1 VGYNKLPQ
9 KLVTFALSFGAFLD
23 ELYCHM
29 NYIKHLLL
37 PTILLAFTA
46 GLQAQQDSDVLFTVA
61 GEPVTVG
68 EFRYIYTKTNAEN
81 ANFSEESVKEYL
93 DLYQRF
99 KLKVARAREMGLD
112 TIVALQRELDGYRK
126 QLADNYLIDRQV
138 TDKLITDL
146 YERQQTDV
154 DFSHILFQFK
164 GNPLPADTLALYNKA
179 LELKTGL
186 TKANFADD
194 ASKYSDDKY
203 SKTRGG
209 RIGFA
214 TAPFPR
220 GLHRLEA
227 ALYEAPEGKVIG
239 PIRTEAGY
247 HMAIR
252 HGSRPA
258 RGEMEIAHIMVR
270 KPKDAKGTVSV
281 PTKLQSAKKLIDE
294 GQDFGKIAKTYSED
308 SKTKNS
314 DGYLGFFGIN
324 RYEPAFE
331 NAAFALTEDGQT
343 SDIIE
348 TSAGFHIIKRISRK
362 GNQPLSDVRPLLE
375 KKVKADGRYAD
386 AKKQMLRDIRNSAN
400 TRENTAAFGRYA
412 ATLVDST
419 FLNYRWKPAQL
430 AKDEVVLAME
440 DGYQVK
446 LSSLQ
451 EYLRKNSRKRVSLAR
466 NGNSFMVAKTMYEDW
481 MNEELMA
488 YAESRLEKDYPEF
501 AALMREYR
509 EGILLF
515 EATKIEVWDKA
526 SQDTTG
532 LKAFFAENAK
542 DYRWEKRAAVTHY
555 ELRTASGIDVNDVY
569 AFAAKNGVDPTLEKF
584 GRSSLN
590 ATTDKY
596 ELSRLPDLE
605 KLQPKAG
612 AQSAIKNDLKAGMAS
627 FYKVEEI
634 LPSRKKELKE
644 ARGYVIADYQDKLE
658 REWVNMLRK
667 QFPVKV
673 NKKVLSKLTKS

>member
-1 VGYNKLPQ
+1 M
-9 KLVTFALSFGAFLD
+9 VTFALSFGAFSD
-23 ELYCHM
+23 ESYYHM

-37 PTILLAFTA
+37 PVILLVLTA
-46 GLQAQQDSDVLFTVA
+46 GLNAQQDSDVLFTVD
-61 GEPVTVG
+61 GQDVTVG
-68 EFRYIYTKTNAEN
+68 EFRYIYTKTNGDVAD
-81 ANFSEESVKEYL
+81 FSKESVMEYL

-112 TIVALQRELDGYRK
+112 TIVSLQRELEGYRK
-126 QLADNYLIDRQV
+126 QLADNYLIDNQV

-146 YERQQTDV
+146 YERQQTDI

-164 GNPLPADTLALYNKA
+164 GNPLPEDTLALYKRA
-179 LELKTGL
+179 MELKKGL
-186 TKANFADD
+186 DAAGFAAA
-194 ASKYSDDKY
+194 ASEYSDDKY

-227 ALYEAPEGKVIG
+227 ALYQAPKGKVIG
-239 PIRTEAGY
+239 PIRTDAGY
-247 HMAIR
+247 HLAIKE
-252 HGSRPA
+252 GSRPA
-258 RGEMEIAHIMVR
+258 RGEMEVAHLFAR
-270 KPKDAKGTVSV
+270 KPADAKGTVAI
-281 PTKLQSAKKLIDE
+281 PTKLQSAKKLLDD
-294 GQDFGKIAKTYSED
+294 GQDFGKIAKIYSED
-308 SKTKNS
+308 SKTKNN

-331 NAAFALTEDGQT
+331 NAAFSLTEDGQV

-348 TSAGFHIIKRISRK
+348 TSSGFHIIKRISRK
-362 GNQPLSDVRPLLE
+362 ANQPLSDVRPLLE

-400 TRENTAAFGRYA
+400 TKENTAVFGRYA

-419 FLNYRWKPAQL
+419 FLNYRWKPARV
-430 AKDEVVLAME
+430 ARDEAVLEM
-440 DGYQVK
+440 DGGYKVM

-466 NGNSFMVAKTMYEDW
+466 SGNSFTVAKAMYEEWVDV
-481 MNEELMA
+481 ELMA
-488 YAESRLEKDYPEF
+488 YAESRLERDYPEF

-542 DYRWEKRAAVTHY
+542 NYQWEKRAAVSHY
-555 ELRTASGIDVNDVY
+555 ELRTASDIDINELY
-569 AFAAKNGVDPTLEKF
+569 AFAATNGVDKTLDKF
-584 GRSSLN
+584 GRANVN
-590 ATTDKY
+590 ASTEKY
-596 ELSRLPDLE
+596 ELARLADLQIT
-605 KLQPKAG
+605 KPQVG
-612 AQSAIKNDLKAGMAS
+612 ARSVIKNDLKAGMAS
-627 FYKVEEI
+627 FYKVEEL
-634 LPSRKKELKE
+634 LPARNKELKE

-658 REWVNMLRK
+658 REWVEMLRQ
-667 QFPVKV
+667 QFPIKV
-673 NKKVLSKLTKS
+673 NKKVLSKLIKS